1 MAISRTEKE
10 ERIEELVGELQA
22 MSGAVFTDYR
32 GLTVKEMNDFR
43 SRLREA
49 GVSYRVVKYTLLAL
63 ALERAGIKVSLRPA
77 TGPLGLATGSG
88 DITGIA
94 KSVATYAKEN
104 EKLEVTGGILD
115 GEWAEAGQIKQLAL
129 LPSREELYAKAVGSI
144 AAPLSGLVG
153 VLSAVPRGLVSV
165 LSQYQQQKAN

>member
-10 ERIEELVGELQA
+10 ERIEALVRDLEG

-32 GLTVKEMNDFR
+32 GLTVKEMNDLR
-43 SRLREA
+43 TRLREA
-49 GVSYRVVKYTLLAL
+49 GVEYRIVKYTLLAL
-63 ALERAGIKVSLRPA
+63 AIERAGLDISLKGVE
-77 TGPLGLATGSG
+77 GPLAIASGSG
-88 DITGIA
+88 DITGIV
-94 KSVATYAKEN
+94 KSVAGYAKEN
-104 EKLEVTGGILD
+104 GKLEVTGGILD
-115 GEWAEAGQIKQLAL
+115 GEWAEASQIKQLSL

-165 LSQYQQQKAN
+165 LSQYQEQKA